1 MTDVQQMLAPSRVG
15 QGTAVEQ
22 ARAVAE
28 VMAAI
33 QVARQFPRDIQQA
46 IKLMEDACKQ
56 PALAERAFFRYNR
69 GGTVTGPSIHL
80 ARQLAVAW
88 GNVQHGITEMRR
100 DDEYGQSEMQ
110 AWAWDVETNTRVA
123 NTFIVPHRRDT
134 RDGSKLLTDQRDIYE
149 NNANN
154 AARRL
159 RESIFAILPTW
170 YAETAK
176 ELCNKTLRD
185 GGGRPLPQ
193 RIADALDGYAAM
205 GISETQL
212 EDKLGSPRARWT
224 EHDVVQLG
232 VIYKSLHNGEI
243 RKDEEFPPGQARV
256 TVAEITGQPDAPR
269 PVNQGPRLE
278 PGKKPASAGA
288 DLGGEPGSAET
299 AQLGR
304 VGSFYESKFGFKRAE
319 QRDTVSLSGQI
330 VGRRLEG
337 PHEGVSHANL
347 SAAEARKLIDT
358 LDGIEDRPALFG
370 MINSDTLEGGIF
382 PGPDDGGQLR
392 VEDPPDWPEVTQP
405 GTGTPKGK

>member
-1 MTDVQQMLAPSRVG
+1 MTADVQQMLTPGRIG

-46 IKLMEDACKQ
+46 IRLMEDACKQ

-69 GGTVTGPSIHL
+69 GGGTVTGPSIHL

-134 RDGSKLLTDQRDIYE
+134 RDGWKLLTDQRDIYE

-159 RESIFAILPTW
+159 REAIFAVLPTW
-170 YAETAK
+170 YTETAK
-176 ELCNKTLRD
+176 DLCNKTLRD

-193 RIADALDGYAAM
+193 RISDALDGYAAI
-205 GISETQL
+205 GISEAQL

-232 VIYKSLHNGEI
+232 VIYKSLRNGEI
-243 RKDEEFPPGQARV
+243 RKDEEFPPAQARV
-256 TVAEITGQPDAPR
+256 TVAEIIGQPPAAEAPR
-269 PVNQGPRLE
+269 LMNQGPHLE
-278 PGKKPASAGA
+278 PGKKAAP
-288 DLGGEPGSAET
+288 
-299 AQLGR
+299 
-304 VGSFYESKFGFKRAE
+304 KAE
-319 QRDTVSLSGQI
+319 QDAA
-330 VGRRLEG
+330 G
-337 PHEGVSHANL
+337 PAQ
-347 SAAEARKLIDT
+347 AEVA
-358 LDGIEDRPALFG
+358 
-370 MINSDTLEGGIF
+370 
-382 PGPDDGGQLR
+382 DDGTLP
-392 VEDPPDWPEVTQP
+392 VEDPPDWPEVARP
-405 GTGTPKGK
+405 GTGKPKGN